1 MSRRTAQASKAV
13 RDAWKEEQERVRMG
27 KGTRDWTQEQQKEI
41 LELGRAYYHS
51 NDPNDIYDGKAFE
64 GHHMKSVEAYPE
76 FQGDSANI
84 QFLSKPEH
92 IEAHRGDYKNASNW
106 YFDPVTHEFTDFGEG
121 KYIPCTVIDLSDPIK
136 TITVDT
142 SEIGTVAK
150 TKPAGKTI
158 SAEERSTTTSSE
170 HSEDKPKE
178 STTPKKKSEEPPP
191 KPPKPSP
198 AKTKPEPLKSK
209 IEPPKKPGFLSRVCN
224 GAKTLWT
231 ETVWPVIKEHPLETI
246 GAALGLVKV
255 GLDIR
260 DAVSGDG
267 SSERSSGIGAS
278 NGYTSSDDR
287 STDFSDS
294 DVEET
299 VNDTFT
305 YEEDD
310 DCEDTSKGTH
320 KSPCPH
326 LRHVGERKFKT
337 KDGYVCHDIGDVP
350 VNGYDPTNIDT
361 DEE

>member
-1 MSRRTAQASKAV
+1 M
-13 RDAWKEEQERVRMG
+13 
-27 KGTRDWTQEQQKEI
+27 
-41 LELGRAYYHS
+41 
-51 NDPNDIYDGKAFE
+51 
-64 GHHMKSVEAYPE
+64 
-76 FQGDSANI
+76 
-84 QFLSKPEH
+84 
-92 IEAHRGDYKNASNW
+92 
-106 YFDPVTHEFTDFGEG
+106 
-121 KYIPCTVIDLSDPIK
+121 
-136 TITVDT
+136 
-142 SEIGTVAK
+142 
-150 TKPAGKTI
+150 
-158 SAEERSTTTSSE
+158 
-170 HSEDKPKE
+170 
-178 STTPKKKSEEPPP
+178 
-191 KPPKPSP
+191 
-198 AKTKPEPLKSK
+198 
-209 IEPPKKPGFLSRVCN
+209 
-224 GAKTLWT
+224 
-231 ETVWPVIKEHPLETI
+231 
-246 GAALGLVKV
+246 